1 MAARIEDDFMTA
13 EQDGRMIATAGCR
26 EHASG
31 ICRIEGV
38 ACTHAYALTGMFT
51 LVLRGCR
58 WSAKIRG

>member
-31 ICRIEGV
+31 I
-38 ACTHAYALTGMFT
+38 MPN
-51 LVLRGCR
+51 
-58 WSAKIRG
+58 